1 MPDTPPGSLDPA
13 IVALIETGWPDM
25 ASRLGDRRE
34 AFVARASEQALQQG
48 LLDANSAAR
57 YLNLCFAFGPAFET
71 RPENE
76 WALAL
81 LVDERLGNWVK
92 LHQLVRAGAEELAR
106 RGGES
111 RQLLINDTRLL
122 DALDRLAKVDGD
134 DTRPPL
140 PRHACDIE
148 ALEFRVLE
156 QDWRR
161 EYRLEGGAWQHLP
174 GPPAP
179 PALRIDAAAA
189 PVTRLCLLSQAA
201 SEGPGTRLQVRQ
213 AAHGQCGLP
222 VPHPQLRWLGGHGV
236 MAAQGHAA
244 QTTSWTVG
252 TLAPPAPPP
261 GWGALLL
268 QEPAPELTLLELNT
282 CGLRDRGVP
291 MGSQHVQL
299 WAWPAQQWLLTWQRD
314 RLLEQ
319 TWPRQASAPPLPPAS
334 QGLRLRLARDGAP
347 RAAPKWSEGLGP
359 GIEAALMAGADK
371 LFTAWSASAQSPRMS
386 LRAGLF
392 NGHAA
397 MTWGMREDAAG
408 LAADPLLR
416 VAADVKLGMTL
427 ELLLSG
433 EIEQAGAR
441 TQVSLRIALSAELAL
456 QLNRD
461 TAQPPLA
468 EVLAPVQQ
476 RIRCPVT
483 LEFAPI
489 AGETGLLWSEFG
501 PPTGALVGAFGLRQ
515 SPQGGGAWQWFLQLA
530 LEPVVAP
537 MAVLDP
543 LLGRSGQHVAL
554 LGSVPLLD
562 WSLG

>member
-1 MPDTPPGSLDPA
+1 MSAPLQSHLDPS
-13 IVALIETGWPDM
+13 LIAVIEAGWPDM
-25 ASRLGDRRE
+25 VVRLGDRRE
-34 AFVARASEQALQQG
+34 AFAARAGEQARQQG

-92 LHQLVRAGAEELAR
+92 LHQLVHAGAEELAR
-106 RGGES
+106 RGGDA
-111 RQLLINDTRLL
+111 QALLSADARLV
-122 DALDRLAKVDGD
+122 DALDKLATTDGK
-134 DTRPPL
+134 PL
-140 PRHACDIE
+140 PRKACDIE
-148 ALEFRVLE
+148 ALEFRALDM
-156 QDWRR
+156 DWRR

-179 PALRIDAAAA
+179 PSLRVDATTLP

-201 SEGPGTRLQVRQ
+201 SEGPQTRLQVRQ
-213 AAHGQCGLP
+213 AAHGQCALP
-222 VPHPQLRWLGGHGV
+222 MPHPQMRWLGGHGL

-244 QTTSWTVG
+244 QTTSFTMG
-252 TLAPPAPPP
+252 ALPPPVAPP

-268 QEPAPELTLLELNT
+268 QEPSPELTLLELNS

-291 MGSQHVQL
+291 LGSQHLQVMT
-299 WAWPAQQWLLTWQRD
+299 WPAQQWLLTWQRD
-314 RLLEQ
+314 RLLER
-319 TWPRQASAPPLPPAS
+319 TWPQQTSAPPLPPAS

-347 RAAPKWSEGLGP
+347 RAAPKWAEGLGP
-359 GIEAALMAGADK
+359 GIEAALLAGAEK
-371 LFTAWSASAQSPRMS
+371 LFAAWSASAQSPRLS

-397 MTWGMREDAAG
+397 MTWGLRERPEG
-408 LAADPLLR
+408 LTAEPLLR
-416 VAADVKLGMTL
+416 VASDLKLGMTL
-427 ELLLSG
+427 DLVLTG

-441 TQVSLRIALSAELAL
+441 TQLSLRIALATELAL
-456 QLNRD
+456 QFTRD
-461 TAQPPLA
+461 SAEPPLA
-468 EVLAPVQQ
+468 EALAPVHQA
-476 RIRCPVT
+476 IRCPVA
-483 LEFAPI
+483 LEFSPI

-501 PPTGALVGAFGLRQ
+501 PSTGALVGAFGMR
-515 SPQGGGAWQWFLQLA
+515 PRPEGGGAWQWFLQLA

-537 MAVLDP
+537 MAVQDP
-543 LLGRSGQHVAL
+543 VLGRSSQHVAL
-554 LGSVPLLD
+554 LGSLSLLD

>member
-1 MPDTPPGSLDPA
+1 MPDLPQGPLDPA
-13 IVALIETGWPDM
+13 LIALIEAGWPDM
-25 ASRLGDRRE
+25 VSRLGDRRE
-34 AFVARASEQALQQG
+34 AFIARAGEQARAQG

-81 LVDERLGNWVK
+81 LVDERLGTWVK
-92 LHQLVRAGAEELAR
+92 LHQLVRAGAEALAR
-106 RGGES
+106 RGGEA
-111 RQLLINDTRLL
+111 QLLLANDARVI
-122 DALDRLAKVDGD
+122 DALDRLANVDGD
-134 DTRPPL
+134 TPPL
-140 PRHACDIE
+140 PRQACDIE
-148 ALEFRVLE
+148 ALEFRALDL
-156 QDWRR
+156 DWRR

-179 PALRIDAAAA
+179 PALRVGAGEPMVD
-189 PVTRLCLLSQAA
+189 RLCLLSQAA
-201 SEGPGTRLQVRQ
+201 AEGPQTRLQVRQ
-213 AAHGQCGLP
+213 APHGHCGLP
-222 VPHPQLRWLGGHGV
+222 LPHPQLRWLGGHGV
-236 MAAQGHAA
+236 MTVQGHAA
-244 QTTSWTVG
+244 QATSWRIG
-252 TLAPPAPPP
+252 ALPPPAAPP

-282 CGLRDRGVP
+282 CGIRDRGVP
-291 MGSQHVQL
+291 LGSQHLQV

-334 QGLRLRLARDGAP
+334 HGLRVRLARDGAP
-347 RAAPKWSEGLGP
+347 RAAPRWGEGLGP

-397 MTWGMREDAAG
+397 MTWGLREGAAG
-408 LAADPLLR
+408 LAAEPLLR
-416 VAADVKLGMTL
+416 VAGDFKLGMALDLVLT
-427 ELLLSG
+427 G
-433 EIEQAGAR
+433 EVEQAGAR
-441 TQVSLRIALSAELAL
+441 TQLTLLIALSTELAL
-456 QLNRD
+456 QLNHD
-461 TAQPPLA
+461 TAEPPLA
-468 EVLAPVQQ
+468 EVLAPLQQ
-476 RIRCPVT
+476 RIRCPITV
-483 LEFAPI
+483 EFTPLASD
-489 AGETGLLWSEFG
+489 TGLLWSELG
-501 PPTGALVGAFGLRQ
+501 PATGALVGAFGLRQ
-515 SPQGGGAWQWFLQLA
+515 RLEGGGAWQWFLQLA

-543 LLGRSGQHVAL
+543 LLGRSSQHVAL

>member
-1 MPDTPPGSLDPA
+1 MSDTHAGSLDPA
-13 IVALIETGWPDM
+13 LIALIEAGWPDM
-25 ASRLGDRRE
+25 AARLGERRE
-34 AFVARASEQALQQG
+34 AFVERVGEQARSQG

-92 LHQLVRAGAEELAR
+92 LHQLVHTGAEELAR
-106 RGGES
+106 RGGEA
-111 RQLLINDTRLL
+111 QLLRVNDARLI
-122 DALDRLAKVDGD
+122 DALDRLARVDGD
-134 DTRPPL
+134 TPPL
-140 PRHACDIE
+140 PRQACDIE
-148 ALEFRVLE
+148 ALEFRALDL
-156 QDWRR
+156 DWRR

-174 GPPAP
+174 GPPPP
-179 PALRIDAAAA
+179 PALRVGGGEPAVD
-189 PVTRLCLLSQAA
+189 RLCLLSQAA
-201 SEGPGTRLQVRQ
+201 SEGPQTLLQVRQ
-213 AAHGQCGLP
+213 ALHGRCGLP
-222 VPHPQLRWLGGHGV
+222 VPHPQLRWLGGHGL
-236 MAAQGHAA
+236 MTAQGHAA
-244 QTTSWTVG
+244 QSTSWTVG
-252 TLAPPAPPP
+252 ALPPPAAAP

-268 QEPAPELTLLELNT
+268 QEPSPELTLLELNC
-282 CGLRDRGVP
+282 CGLRDHGVP
-291 MGSQHVQL
+291 LGSQHLKV

-347 RAAPKWSEGLGP
+347 RAAPKWAEGLGP
-359 GIEAALMAGADK
+359 GIEAALMAGAEK
-371 LFTAWSASAQSPRMS
+371 LFSAWSASAQSPRMS

-397 MTWGMREDAAG
+397 MTWGLREGAAG
-408 LAADPLLR
+408 LKSEPLLR
-416 VAADVKLGMTL
+416 FVGDFKLGMTL
-427 ELLLSG
+427 DLVLSG

-441 TQVSLRIALSAELAL
+441 TQLALRIALSTELAL

-461 TAQPPLA
+461 TAEPPLA
-468 EVLAPVQQ
+468 EVLEPVQQ
-476 RIRCPVT
+476 RVRCPVT
-483 LEFAPI
+483 LEFTPLAS
-489 AGETGLLWSEFG
+489 ETGLLWSEFG

-537 MAVLDP
+537 MAVQDP

-554 LGSVPLLD
+554 LGSVALLD

>member
-1 MPDTPPGSLDPA
+1 
-13 IVALIETGWPDM
+13 M
-25 ASRLGDRRE
+25 ATRLGDRRD
-34 AFVARASEQALQQG
+34 AFVDRVAEQARAQG
-48 LLDANSAAR
+48 LQDTNSAAR

-81 LVDERLGNWVK
+81 LVDERLSNWVK

-106 RGGES
+106 RGGEA
-111 RQLLINDTRLL
+111 QLLLANDARVI
-122 DALDRLAKVDGD
+122 DALDRLARVND
-134 DTRPPL
+134 DTPPL
-140 PRHACDIE
+140 PRQACDIE
-148 ALEFRVLE
+148 ALEFRALDL
-156 QDWRR
+156 DWRR

-179 PALRIDAAAA
+179 PPLRVGAGEPAVD
-189 PVTRLCLLSQAA
+189 RLCLLSQAV
-201 SEGPGTRLQVRQ
+201 SEGPQTRLQIRQ
-213 AAHGQCGLP
+213 AVHGQCGLP
-222 VPHPQLRWLGGHGV
+222 VPHPQLRWLGGHGL

-244 QTTSWTVG
+244 QTARWSVG
-252 TLAPPAPPP
+252 ALPPPAAPP

-282 CGLRDRGVP
+282 CGLRDRGLP
-291 MGSQHVQL
+291 LGSQHLKV
-299 WAWPAQQWLLTWQRD
+299 WSWPAHQWLLTWQRD

-319 TWPRQASAPPLPPAS
+319 TWPRQASATPLPPAS
-334 QGLRLRLARDGAP
+334 QGLRVRLARDGAP
-347 RAAPKWSEGLGP
+347 RAAPKWGDGLGP

-371 LFTAWSASAQSPRMS
+371 LFNAWSASAQSPRMS

-397 MTWGMREDAAG
+397 MTWGMREGAAG

-416 VAADVKLGMTL
+416 VAGDLKLGMALDLVLT
-427 ELLLSG
+427 G

-441 TQVSLRIALSAELAL
+441 TQLTLRISLSTELAL
-456 QLNRD
+456 QLTRD
-461 TAQPPLA
+461 TAEPPLA
-468 EVLAPVQQ
+468 EVLEPLQQ

-483 LEFAPI
+483 LEFTPL

-501 PPTGALVGAFGLRQ
+501 PATGALVGVFGLRQ
-515 SPQGGGAWQWFLQLA
+515 RLEGGGAWQWFLQLA

-543 LLGRSGQHVAL
+543 LLGRSSQHVAL

>member
-1 MPDTPPGSLDPA
+1 MTDTRPGPLDPTL
-13 IVALIETGWPDM
+13 VAVIEAGWPEM
-25 ASRLGDRRE
+25 VTRLADRRE
-34 AFVARASEQALQQG
+34 AFVARAGEQARQQG
-48 LLDANSAAR
+48 LADTDSAAR

-81 LVDERLGNWVK
+81 LVDERLGNGVK
-92 LHQLVRAGAEELAR
+92 LHQLVLAGAEELVR
-106 RGGES
+106 RGGEAQALRAS
-111 RQLLINDTRLL
+111 DARLL
-122 DALDRLAKVDGD
+122 DALDRVRGADA
-134 DTRPPL
+134 PPL
-140 PRHACDIE
+140 PRRACDIE
-148 ALEFRVLE
+148 ALEFRALDL
-156 QDWRR
+156 DWRR

-179 PALRIDAAAA
+179 PPLRVDATHPA
-189 PVTRLCLLSQAA
+189 VTRLCLLSQAA
-201 SEGPGTRLQVRQ
+201 SEGQQTRLQVRQ
-213 AAHGQCGLP
+213 AAHGQCGLA
-222 VPHPQLRWLGGHGV
+222 VPHPQLRWLGGHGL

-244 QTTSWTVG
+244 QTTSWSVAA
-252 TLAPPAPPP
+252 LPPPAAPQ

-268 QEPAPELTLLELNT
+268 QEPSPELTLLELNS

-291 MGSQHVQL
+291 LGSQHIQL

-319 TWPRQASAPPLPPAS
+319 TWPRQTSAVPPPPAS

-347 RAAPKWSEGLGP
+347 RAAPRWAEGLGP
-359 GIEAALMAGADK
+359 GLENALLAGAER
-371 LFTAWSASAQSPRMS
+371 LFAAWSASAQSPRMS

-397 MTWGMREDAAG
+397 VTWGLREGADG
-408 LAADPLLR
+408 LAGDPLLR
-416 VAADVKLGMTL
+416 VVGDFKLGMTL
-427 ELLLSG
+427 DLLLNG

-441 TQVSLRIALSAELAL
+441 TQLSLRIALATELAL
-456 QLNRD
+456 QLSRE
-461 TAQPPLA
+461 TAEPPLA
-468 EVLAPVQQ
+468 EALAPVQQ
-476 RIRCPVT
+476 AIRCPVT

-501 PPTGALVGAFGLRQ
+501 PATGALVGAFGLR
-515 SPQGGGAWQWFLQLA
+515 PRPEGGGAWQWFLQLA

-537 MAVLDP
+537 MAVQDP
-543 LLGRSGQHVAL
+543 LLGRSSQHVAL
-554 LGSVPLLD
+554 LGSLPLLD

>member
-1 MPDTPPGSLDPA
+1 M
-13 IVALIETGWPDM
+13 
-25 ASRLGDRRE
+25 
-34 AFVARASEQALQQG
+34 
-48 LLDANSAAR
+48 
-57 YLNLCFAFGPAFET
+57 
-71 RPENE
+71 
-76 WALAL
+76 
-81 LVDERLGNWVK
+81 
-92 LHQLVRAGAEELAR
+92 
-106 RGGES
+106 
-111 RQLLINDTRLL
+111 
-122 DALDRLAKVDGD
+122 
-134 DTRPPL
+134 
-140 PRHACDIE
+140 
-148 ALEFRVLE
+148 
-156 QDWRR
+156 
-161 EYRLEGGAWQHLP
+161 
-174 GPPAP
+174 
-179 PALRIDAAAA
+179 
-189 PVTRLCLLSQAA
+189 
-201 SEGPGTRLQVRQ
+201 
-213 AAHGQCGLP
+213 
-222 VPHPQLRWLGGHGV
+222 
-236 MAAQGHAA
+236 
-244 QTTSWTVG
+244 
-252 TLAPPAPPP
+252 
-261 GWGALLL
+261 
-268 QEPAPELTLLELNT
+268 
-282 CGLRDRGVP
+282 
-291 MGSQHVQL
+291 
-299 WAWPAQQWLLTWQRD
+299 
-314 RLLEQ
+314 LEQ